1 APAPHQP
8 GRDRR
13 RPRSAPPRS
22 AAHRPHRSDH
32 PGRVMTTT
40 DQRPAHPDTRT
51 AAPAPDDPRAVRPLI
66 RPVGRRA
73 AAFLRALRPA
83 APLSR
88 VITPEVAQ
96 QLARRAAL
104 TRRLR
109 ATTGYAPPRQL
120 MVPGVRQCVVNDH
133 TVEASCVLREP
144 DRARFLAM
152 RWELRHTGWRVTVLE
167 IG

>member
-1 APAPHQP
+1 M
-8 GRDRR
+8 
-13 RPRSAPPRS
+13 SA
-22 AAHRPHRSDH
+22 
-32 PGRVMTTT
+32 T
-40 DQRPAHPDTRT
+40 DQRPVPQVPGPGNAEDARDY
-51 AAPAPDDPRAVRPLI
+51 APDDPRAIEHLI
-66 RPVGRRA
+66 VPVARRA
-73 AAFLRALRPA
+73 VEIVRDMRPENS
-83 APLSR
+83 LTR
-88 VITPEVAQ
+88 LVTPEISQ

-109 ATTGYAPPRQL
+109 ATTGFAPARAL
-120 MVPGVRQCVVNDH
+120 MVTGVRICIVNEH

>member
-1 APAPHQP
+1 
-8 GRDRR
+8 
-13 RPRSAPPRS
+13 
-22 AAHRPHRSDH
+22 
-32 PGRVMTTT
+32 MTTT
-40 DQRPAHPDTRT
+40 DQRPARLGADAERCSPE
-51 AAPAPDDPRAVRPLI
+51 DPRTVEPLVV
-66 RPVGRRA
+66 PVARRA
-73 AAFLRALRPA
+73 VEIVRDMRPENS
-83 APLSR
+83 LSR
-88 VITPEVAQ
+88 LVVPEVSH

-109 ATTGYAPPRQL
+109 ASTGYAPPQQL
-120 MVPGVRQCVVNDH
+120 VITGVRICVVNAQ